1 MSCGWSIRSKR
12 RISLP
17 GAAARCRATGRGW
30 EGDGVGVVY
39 PIESES
45 KQELD
50 AAMQPLT
57 APKRFLEMIV
67 GGAGL
72 ADALTNLCAASR
84 DSHGQI

>member
-1 MSCGWSIRSKR
+1 MVDKVEAPNLLAGRS
-12 RISLP
+12 
-17 GAAARCRATGRGW
+17 GAVPRDGTPM